1 MTNQFSNV
9 LLKIFAATRPNKVK
23 DTITAKDLLNVEP
36 HKQECIDKL
45 QNDLVSIR
53 KRIFILITEI
63 ITLLIAEVIG
73 LASAS
78 KPTHLVVRIVMV
90 TVLLLMFVFLIFDVF
105 AYKRLEKMIEYR
117 QNDNKSNHEI
127 HEEIEP
133 LYYFSRWID
142 LLKYIVLGIIGIAVI
157 VIVVSA
163 YGLD

>member
-9 LLKIFAATRPNKVK
+9 LLKIFAATRPNKAK

-90 TVLLLMFVFLIFDVF
+90 TVLLLMFVFLIFD
-105 AYKRLEKMIEYR
+105 I
-117 QNDNKSNHEI
+117 
-127 HEEIEP
+127 
-133 LYYFSRWID
+133 
-142 LLKYIVLGIIGIAVI
+142 
-157 VIVVSA
+157 
-163 YGLD
+163 